1 MAALTPAKLL
11 ERIAKGKPV
20 PGVLLLGGDVYLRD
34 LCRRKLLEAYVP
46 AEARDWAVSRFSAAE
61 NDWDEI
67 FERAQTV
74 PMLAPRQ
81 VLLVSDVEAFERPG
95 DDAGKQVVDSIAAY
109 LDDPAPFTTLVFEA
123 SALDERRRLYKLLSE
138 KTLVVG
144 LAVDQ
149 ASAAELAGEMAKELG
164 VNMEADVAAFLA
176 EILNG
181 EPARIRVEL
190 EKLALYVGERRRI
203 TAADI
208 DALVVSEKKYSV
220 WQLADMLAARRRDA
234 ALAFLDSVLREGEP
248 PPAVVGALAWMYRK
262 LIEARELS
270 PHASKWQAAGQLGM
284 RPETAELAIRQS
296 RKIPRED
303 LLEGIVA
310 LAEADSRLK
319 SGTPDQRAVM
329 EFLVARLTAPES
341 SGAR

>member
-1 MAALTPAKLL
+1 MAAYTPQKLL

-20 PGVLLLGGDVYLRD
+20 PGVLLLGRDVYLRD

-46 AEARDWAVSRFSAAE
+46 AEARDWAVARFSAAE

-81 VLLVSDVEAFERPG
+81 VLFVSDIEAFEKLA
-95 DDAGKQVVDSIAAY
+95 DDASKQVAESIAAY

-123 SALDERRRLYKLLSE
+123 SQLDERRRLYRLLSE

-149 ASAAELAGEMAKELG
+149 GSAAELAREMAKELG
-164 VNMEADVAAFLA
+164 ADIEAGAAAYLA

-181 EPARIRVEL
+181 ELARIRIEL
-190 EKLALYVGERRRI
+190 EKLVLYIGERRGI
-203 TAADI
+203 NSADV

-220 WQLADMLAARRRDA
+220 WQLADMLAARRPDA

-248 PPAVVGALAWMYRK
+248 PPAIVGALAWMYRK

-270 PHASKWQAAGQLGM
+270 PVTSKWQAAGQLGM

-303 LLEGIVA
+303 LLDGIVA

-329 EFLVARLTAPES
+329 EFLVARLTASES
-341 SGAR
+341 SVAR